1 MKIIIWED
9 RKGENLETN
18 GKDIILGKY
27 RVGSILWSKS
37 RTKENSYSY
46 FRAECYLPGI
56 KKYIGTY
63 GTEQEAKTALR
74 RVVLY
79 WIKQAGLLTI

>member
-1 MKIIIWED
+1 MIIIIWKY
-9 RKGENLETN
+9 RKGENLEIN
-18 GKDIILGKY
+18 GTDIILGKH
-27 RVGSILWSKS
+27 RVGSVLWSKS

-63 GTEQEAKTALR
+63 GTEQEAKTALK
-74 RVVLY
+74 RVVFY